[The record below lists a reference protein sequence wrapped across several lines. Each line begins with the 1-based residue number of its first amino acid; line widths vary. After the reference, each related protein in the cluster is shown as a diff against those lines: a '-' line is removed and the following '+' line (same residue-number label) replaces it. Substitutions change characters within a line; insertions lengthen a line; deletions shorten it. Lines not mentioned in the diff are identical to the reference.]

1 MILRGRRVQ
10 YNQLLYG
17 NFSYSNFTANRSIVK
32 ESNSEAGAVISTTLK
47 GLMRTARET
56 FLLLGWQGYSNQG
69 FVMLETGYTFA
80 GLEGKT
86 VCVV

>member
-1 MILRGRRVQ
+1 M
-10 YNQLLYG
+10 
-17 NFSYSNFTANRSIVK
+17 
-32 ESNSEAGAVISTTLK
+32 ISTTLK